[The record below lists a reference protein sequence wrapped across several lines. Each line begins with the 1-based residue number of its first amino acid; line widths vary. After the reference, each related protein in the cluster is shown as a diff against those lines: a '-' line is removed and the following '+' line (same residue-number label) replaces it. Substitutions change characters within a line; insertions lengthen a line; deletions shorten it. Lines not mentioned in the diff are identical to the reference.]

1 MKSVTSKVVFSI
13 AAISLCISAHA
24 VTTIRIGGT
33 GTPGGPDTQ
42 AVETFKKAI
51 EAQTGGEVK
60 VQIFPGSQLGSVDEM
75 LEQVRGG
82 TLQCMYESLGDLG
95 SYSPA
100 ANIEGV
106 AYLYRDE
113 DQFFRVW
120 RGPAGKEILDTVA
133 QQSGIRLVGPAFRGF
148 REFLTKRPIDKLADL
163 QGMKIRAPGIPAYI
177 ESIRSLGASPTSLPY
192 ESTYSALQQGVVNGM
207 EQTLIGI
214 KDQRFYEV
222 AKNLAMTNHIAET
235 MGFMCGDKWYQGL
248 NPKTRDAF
256 DTAATSSADW
266 YRKYTDTSTRTL
278 VQQLKDAG
286 VRVTTPNLDEFSK
299 RAAQN
304 AHYDPKLQPY
314 VDAIRSVK

>member
-1 MKSVTSKVVFSI
+1 MKITTSIAVLAI
-13 AAISLCISAHA
+13 AAIVLSIPAHA
-24 VTTIRIGGT
+24 VTTIRVGGT
-33 GTPGGPDTQ
+33 GTAQGPDTQ
-42 AVETFKKAI
+42 AVEAFKKAI
-51 EAQTGGEVK
+51 EAQTGGDVE
-60 VQIFPGSQLGSVDEM
+60 VQIFPGSQLGSIDEM
-75 LEQVRGG
+75 LEQVRDG

-113 DQFFRVW
+113 DHFFRVW
-120 RGPAGKEILDTVA
+120 RGPAGKKILDTVA

-148 REFLTKRPIDKLADL
+148 REFLTKRPINKLADL

-192 ESTYSALQQGVVNGM
+192 ESTYSALQQGVVDGM

-235 MGFMCGDKWYQGL
+235 MGFMCSDKWYQGMD
-248 NPKTRDAF
+248 PKARAAF
-256 DTAATSSADW
+256 DTAATASADW
-266 YRKYTDTSTRTL
+266 YRKYADTSSRTL

-286 VRVTTPNLDEFSK
+286 VNVTTPNLDEFAK
-299 RAAQN
+299 RAAEN

-314 VDAIRSVK
+314 VEVIRSVK